1 MTRYAILSDIHGN
14 LPALEAVVAD
24 ADAQGCDAFV
34 NLGDTLSGPLWPN
47 ETAEY
52 LMARDWP
59 TIAGN
64 HDRQVLTQ
72 PIDRM
77 NESDLFARKRIT
89 IEQMAWIGE
98 QPATMELTPDIF
110 LCHGIPRSD
119 LIHFLY
125 SIDISGLHDASE
137 AEIAERAGDRTE
149 RLILCGHSHIPTERR
164 LADGRRVV
172 NPGSVGLQAF
182 HDEYPLPY
190 TVEVGDPRARYA
202 IVEGEDV
209 VFRQVDYDY
218 RGAATKAEREGRM
231 DWGIGLRL
239 GKMDPTR

>member
-24 ADAQGCDAFV
+24 AEARGCDAFV

-47 ETAEY
+47 ETADY
-52 LMARDWP
+52 LMALHWP

-64 HDRQVLTQ
+64 HERQVLTQ

-77 NESDLFARKRIT
+77 NDSDLFTRKRLT
-89 IEQMAWIGE
+89 IEQMASHPP

-125 SIDISGLHDASE
+125 SVDMSGLHDASE

-149 RLILCGHSHIPTERR
+149 RLILCGHSHIPGERH

-172 NPGSVGLQAF
+172 NPGSVGLHAF
-182 HDEYPLPY
+182 HDDHPVPY
-190 TVEVGDPRARYA
+190 TVSVGDPKARYA
-202 IVEGEDV
+202 IVEGDV
-209 VFRQVDYDY
+209 VTFRQVDYDN
-218 RGAATKAEREGRM
+218 RAAAAKAEREGRM

-239 GKMDPTR
+239 GKMEPTR